1 MYLFIYLF
9 IYLLFIYLYIL
20 MGENVSS
27 TFWRKLVDE
36 DNDVYDDDDGGDD
49 NDDRNDKTVEE
60 RYVYMR
66 RQWIGKTTMV
76 AKTDN
81 DDTSIYDTGSVCGG
95 GMT

>member
-1 MYLFIYLF
+1 
-9 IYLLFIYLYIL
+9 

-66 RQWIGKTTMV
+66 RQ
-76 AKTDN
+76 
-81 DDTSIYDTGSVCGG
+81 
-95 GMT
+95 